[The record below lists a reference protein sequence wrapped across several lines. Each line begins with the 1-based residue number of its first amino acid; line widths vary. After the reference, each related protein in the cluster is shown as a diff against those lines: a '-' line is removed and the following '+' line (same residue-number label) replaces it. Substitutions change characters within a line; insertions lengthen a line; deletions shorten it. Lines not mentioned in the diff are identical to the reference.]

1 MCREVIIALGGT
13 KRCQQWTEAGYYW
26 ENWSFSF
33 FGILSLLFIAPSS
46 FLRVQVWQHCQLLII
61 KPQSFIS
68 PSSHFTFLWI
78 IHYFKLMSSKLT
90 LFALFFIFRHYSL
103 FFQKYENNV
112 INSLQFSKTFDYF
125 RKILC
130 EIQLVLQERFA
141 HKALGLLLTAQS
153 AFDREWDGLTRLL
166 WTLFKHALTVFN
178 TVLACFYS
186 IKHCFVAKR

>member
-1 MCREVIIALGGT
+1 MMMIISMRMVVANRSSWRNHDDDVDDDDDNDEDDNADDDRGVIGD
-13 KRCQQWTEAGYYW
+13 
-26 ENWSFSF
+26 
-33 FGILSLLFIAPSS
+33 
-46 FLRVQVWQHCQLLII
+46 
-61 KPQSFIS
+61 
-68 PSSHFTFLWI
+68 I
-78 IHYFKLMSSKLT
+78 IHYFTLMSSKLT

-130 EIQLVLQERFA
+130 EIQLFLQERFA